1 MERRSNYPIE
11 IKAKIEQDGYNP
23 FEQFIKEGKETR

>member
-1 MERRSNYPIE
+1 MSSRRYTRTKLP
-11 IKAKIEQDGYNP
+11 KIEQDGYNP